1 MIQLILVLLPACYLL
16 IESKTQ
22 ITQKVLIIKY
32 LQSHIKTTI
41 VSIFTVALILGF
53 TFTTQAHCD
62 RLNGPVAVAAKKALK
77 TGNVSKALIWVGEQQ
92 AEELKAKF
100 TQSLEVYNNGET
112 SRQLAERY
120 FMETTVRLHREA
132 EGMPYTGL
140 KPAQASSED
149 IQTAEQALNSGDL
162 SPVTDLLAE
171 EIQQKANELYQQA
184 IQTKESREQSVEAGR
199 RWVDAYVKY
208 IVYVHSLYQKIQ
220 AGPAHGVG
228 NN

>member
-1 MIQLILVLLPACYLL
+1 LVL
-16 IESKTQ
+16 
-22 ITQKVLIIKY
+22 
-32 LQSHIKTTI
+32 
-41 VSIFTVALILGF
+41 GF
-53 TFTTQAHCD
+53 SFNSRAHCD
-62 RLNGPVAVAAKKALK
+62 RVNGPVAVAAKQALE

-92 AEELKAKF
+92 AEELRSKF
-100 TQSLEVYNNGET
+100 QQSLKVYNSGEE

-140 KPAQASSED
+140 KPAQPSSED
-149 IQTAEQALNSGDL
+149 IQTAEQALDSGNL
-162 SPVTDLLAE
+162 SPVTDLLAS
-171 EIQQKANELYQQA
+171 EIRQKTSELYQQA
-184 IQTKESREQSVEAGR
+184 MQAKESRSQSVEAGR

-228 NN
+228 K